1 MKNQTAFLFLITL
14 FLIFPSIAIS
24 QEQEDKYIWLEEV
37 EGEKS
42 LDWVNDHNKKTID
55 ILENQPE
62 FKSIYDKNL
71 EIYNSKDRIAYPSI
85 KGDYVYNFWQ
95 DGEHKRGIWRRT
107 SMDEYSKESTKWET
121 VLDLDKLSK
130 DEDEIWAYK
139 GATFLYPTYNLCLI
153 SLSRGGSDAVEIRE
167 FDLQKK
173 EFVKDGFFLPQAKG
187 SASWINKNTLMV
199 NTNFGEGTT
208 TTSGYPR
215 IAKEWKRGTPLSEAA
230 ILFEGK
236 ESDVAAGG
244 YISNTP
250 ERQYIGFYRAVTFY
264 TSQAFALENNK
275 LVKLEIPDD
284 ASFQGVFKGQML
296 LELKSDWDI
305 KGNKY
310 KQGTLM
316 SIDYNKFLSGDR
328 NFTVIYLPDEF
339 SSLVSVQN
347 TKNFLLLNKLTNVKS
362 ELHKYYL
369 KDGKWESEK
378 IKAPDFGT
386 INVSATDES
395 SDQYFFSFRNFLI
408 PTTLYYVANDSD
420 AIKKVKSLPE
430 YFDSSNFEVKQYEVA
445 SKDGTKI
452 PYFLVYSKDVKFDGT
467 NPTLLNAYGG
477 FEISKRPFYSGTIG
491 SSWLERGGVFVLAN
505 IRGGG
510 EFGPKWHQ
518 AGLKEN
524 RQRVYDDFFAVSED
538 LIKRKITSPEHL
550 GIMGGSNGGLLVGVA
565 YTQRPDLYNAVLCQ
579 VPLLDMKRYNKLLA
593 GASWMGEYGNPDI
606 PEEWAYI
613 KKYSP
618 YQNLSASKEYPKVF
632 FTTTTHDDR
641 VHPGHARKMAAKMEE
656 QNHDFFYFENTEGG
670 HGSGVT
676 NEQRAFSTSL
686 QYTYL
691 LKMLKSTG
699 VKN

>member
-1 MKNQTAFLFLITL
+1 MKNRTTFLFLIAL
-14 FLIFPSIAIS
+14 FLIIPSFSIA
-24 QEQEDKYIWLEEV
+24 QEQEDKFIWLEEV
-37 EGEKS
+37 ESEKS
-42 LDWVNDHNKKTID
+42 LDWVESQNSKTID
-55 ILENQPE
+55 VLKEHPE
-62 FKSIYDKNL
+62 FQSIYDKNL
-71 EIYNSKDRIAYPSI
+71 KIYNSKDRIAYPSI
-85 KGDYVYNFWQ
+85 NGDYIYNFWQ

-107 SMDEYSKESTKWET
+107 SLEEYLKKSPKWET
-121 VLDLDKLSK
+121 ILDLDILSK

-139 GATFLYPTYNLCLI
+139 GATFLYPTYDRCMIN
-153 SLSRGGSDAVEIRE
+153 LSRGGSDAVEMRE
-167 FDLQKK
+167 FDLKTK
-173 EFVKDGFFLPQAKG
+173 EFVKDGFFLPEAKG
-187 SASWINKNTLMV
+187 SVSWIDKNSLIV

-215 IAKEWKRGTPLSEAA
+215 IAKIWKRGTPLSEAT
-230 ILFEGK
+230 ILLEG
-236 ESDVAAGG
+236 EENDVAASG
-244 YISNTP
+244 YTINTP
-250 ERQYIGFYRAVTFY
+250 EKQYIGFYRAVTFY
-264 TSQAFALENNK
+264 TSQVFVMENNK
-275 LVKLEIPDD
+275 MIKLDIPED
-284 ASFQGVFKGQML
+284 ASFDGIFKGQML
-296 LELKSDWDI
+296 LELKSDWNV
-305 KGNKY
+305 GGTNY
-310 KQGTLM
+310 KQGALV

-328 NFTVIYLPDEF
+328 KFTVIYYPDEF
-339 SSLVSVQN
+339 SSLVSVQS
-347 TKNFLLLNKLTNVKS
+347 TKNFLLLNKMTNVKS
-362 ELHKYYL
+362 ELYKYHL
-369 KDGKWESEK
+369 KDGKWINEK
-378 IKAPDFGT
+378 VKAPDFGT
-386 INVSATDES
+386 IRVSATDDF
-395 SDQYFFSFRNFLI
+395 SDHYFFSFKNFLI
-408 PTTLYYVANDSD
+408 PTSLYYVSD
-420 AIKKVKSLPE
+420 KIEKIKSLPE
-430 YFDSSNFEVKQYEVA
+430 YFDSSKFEVKQYEVA
-445 SKDGTKI
+445 SKDGTNI
-452 PYFLVYSKDVKFDGT
+452 PYYLVYPKNMMFDGT

-477 FEISKRPFYSGTIG
+477 FEVSRLPFYSGTIG
-491 SSWLERGGVFVLAN
+491 SSWLEKGGVYVLAN

-618 YQNLSASKEYPKVF
+618 YQNLSESKNYPKVF

-641 VHPGHARKMAAKMEE
+641 VHPGHARKMAAKMED

-691 LKMLKSTG
+691 LKMLKNIT